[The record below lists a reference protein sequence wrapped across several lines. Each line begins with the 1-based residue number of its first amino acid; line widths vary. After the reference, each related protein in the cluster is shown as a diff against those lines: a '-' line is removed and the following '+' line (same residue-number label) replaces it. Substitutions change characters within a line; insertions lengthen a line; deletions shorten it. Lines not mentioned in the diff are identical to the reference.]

1 MASDIVSRQL
11 FLSRDNFSVSD
22 FVSRQ
27 PLLSRDNFFVSNLVS
42 RQRVRPSRDNKK
54 DKLQQ
59 KRQPTA
65 VYPAEGKLR
74 QDNNSRPRRRS
85 IRSCVLPPES
95 DVRQCDILDLCLV
108 CVRVRQGGERPRFFP
123 EGSKKLYS
131 VSRHDAISCMAIA
144 VLRRC
149 NFSIVA

>member
-74 QDNNSRPRRRS
+74 QDHNSSHRPPGTAAAPQQILVIMPQAWVILLRIIIKSGPIIVGNKKSCS
-85 IRSCVLPPES
+85 IRRVWSPCDCSFLGHRIHVLP
-95 DVRQCDILDLCLV
+95 
-108 CVRVRQGGERPRFFP
+108 
-123 EGSKKLYS
+123 
-131 VSRHDAISCMAIA
+131 
-144 VLRRC
+144 
-149 NFSIVA
+149 